1 MNVTNI
7 SKQRVEELVSFVE
20 FEKELFMDTH
30 FDMEEE
36 DYSATIENF
45 NDTIEVMKSVFEA
58 LN

>member
-1 MNVTNI
+1 MSVFSI
-7 SKQRVEELVSFVE
+7 SKQRAQELVSFIQ